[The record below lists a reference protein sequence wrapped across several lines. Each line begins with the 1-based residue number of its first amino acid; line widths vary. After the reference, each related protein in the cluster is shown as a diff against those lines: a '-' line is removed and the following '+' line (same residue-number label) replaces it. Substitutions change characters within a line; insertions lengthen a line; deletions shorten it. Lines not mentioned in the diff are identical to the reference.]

1 MSAFVV
7 SRFDID
13 ILVTATLAL
22 NRKGA
27 RLLNPTQ
34 VGREL
39 LRENIESFGH
49 CYRTRSRPR
58 GSEMR
63 REMAAALWRARA
75 WRFTRRRAKPAAIA
89 KIARC
94 YDYQACEHPAY
105 EASAARAIAD
115 ALMARYPET
124 LPGYD
129 DMPWGITGAAD
140 LMRAG
145 CRARV
150 DRRGK
155 LA

>member
-1 MSAFVV
+1 MLSTKPRYMLTQDGRFV
-7 SRFDID
+7 RFFRFED
-13 ILVTATLAL
+13 LEG
-22 NRKGA
+22 K
-27 RLLNPTQ
+27 P
-34 VGREL
+34 EL
-39 LRENIESFGH
+39 
-49 CYRTRSRPR
+49 
-58 GSEMR
+58 R

-75 WRFTRRRAKPAAIA
+75 WRFVRRPARPAAIA

-105 EASAARAIAD
+105 EASSARAIVA
-115 ALMARYPET
+115 ALMARYPES

-145 CRARV
+145 CVARV